1 MIMQRSLYRL
11 LRLALLFGLLTAV
24 SIAQAST
31 RTILVL
37 GDSISAGYG
46 MSLEQGWVSLFAEEL
61 AENRPQFSVVN
72 ASISGETSGG
82 GLRRLP
88 ELLEQHDPAVVII
101 ALGGNDGLRGYPVN
115 SLRDNLRG
123 MANLST
129 DSGARVVLVP
139 VAIPP
144 NYGRRYTEAFSAS
157 FPLVAGETEST
168 LTPLIF
174 EGVATDP
181 ALMQP
186 DGIHPTAEAQP
197 LLLDNIRSTVLTVL
211 EAL

>member
-1 MIMQRSLYRL
+1 MQRSLYRL
-11 LRLALLFGLLTAV
+11 LRLALLFGSLATL

-31 RTILVL
+31 RNILVL

-61 AENRPQFSVVN
+61 AGDRPQFSVVN

-88 ELLEQHDPAVVII
+88 ELLAQHDPAVVII

-123 MANLST
+123 MARLSA
-129 DSGARVVLVP
+129 DSGAQVVLVP

-157 FPLVAGETEST
+157 FPLVAEETEST

-186 DGIHPTAEAQP
+186 DGIHPTAQAQP
-197 LLLDNIRSTVLTVL
+197 LLLDNIRSTVLAVL
-211 EAL
+211 ETL

>member
-1 MIMQRSLYRL
+1 MQRYLYRL
-11 LRLALLFGLLTAV
+11 LRLGLLFGLLAV
-24 SIAQAST
+24 ATGQASA
-31 RTILVL
+31 RNILVL

-46 MSLEQGWVSLFAEEL
+46 MSLEQGWVALFADEL
-61 AENRPQFSVVN
+61 SKKFPEFSVIN

-88 ELLEQHDPAVVII
+88 DLLQQHSPAVVII
-101 ALGGNDGLRGYPVN
+101 ELGGNDGLRGYPVN

-123 MANLST
+123 LATLSA
-129 DSGARVVLVP
+129 DSGASVVLIP
-139 VAIPP
+139 IAIPP
-144 NYGRRYTEAFSAS
+144 NYGRRYTQAFYAS
-157 FPLVAGETEST
+157 FPLVAEETNST
-168 LTPLIF
+168 LAPLIF

-197 LLLDNIRSTVLTVL
+197 LMLDNIRPTLLAVL
-211 EAL
+211 EQL